1 MKNITIIGVFL
12 LTLTLTSCSTIEQ
25 AKMDFSNLKKS
36 VVAYQSSKT
45 YSNMYWTHL
54 APHNNNINYDY

>member
-1 MKNITIIGVFL
+1 MKNITIISVFL
-12 LTLTLTSCSTIEQ
+12 LTLTSCSTVDQ
-25 AKMDFSNLKKS
+25 AKMDFSNFKNS

-54 APHNNNINYDY
+54 VPHNNNKNYDY